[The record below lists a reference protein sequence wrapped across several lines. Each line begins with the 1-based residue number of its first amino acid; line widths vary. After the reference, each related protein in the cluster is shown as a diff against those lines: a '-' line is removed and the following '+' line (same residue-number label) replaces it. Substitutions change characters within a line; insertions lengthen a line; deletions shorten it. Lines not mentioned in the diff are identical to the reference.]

1 MRAVRDRWRRPAPPP
16 DTHDGADPSGGVGE
30 SVGGPATDDTRRI
43 GGTERG
49 LRRLG
54 RRYAVVIRSATLAC
68 AGGAALFQSA
78 PERRALVGGVLLTLC
93 AWSVLYLRANSRRWL
108 LPVDT
113 LLIVLLCLTQRW
125 TVPPEALADSTN
137 WVLAVAA
144 ITAVAHQWLG
154 TAAGGALLATAIV
167 LAHLAGNALASP
179 GTWSESAPVGLWTL
193 VEAGLSRVLFLL
205 VRAGARQT
213 DLAVRERER
222 ARSEAAVAAARW
234 ADEREHLA
242 VLHDTAASTLL
253 AVGARM
259 VDGTEP
265 WLAAQ
270 AGRDLATISGRPDLP
285 DTSTDLVRTLREVA
299 RNAAVA
305 VELRSPP
312 MLLLPTVRA
321 SAIGAAVRE
330 ALTNVGR
337 HAGVGTAELVVR
349 RRAGRTLVEVVDRGR
364 GFAPER
370 VPGQR
375 RGLSHSIRE
384 RMARVGG
391 RAVVTAAPGAGTRI
405 RLEVPDG

>member
-1 MRAVRDRWRRPAPPP
+1 MRDRWRRPPPP
-16 DTHDGADPSGGVGE
+16 PEARGGADPGVAEGTDGGAAADG
-30 SVGGPATDDTRRI
+30 TRRI

-54 RRYAVVIRSATLAC
+54 RRYAVVIRSATLVC
-68 AGGAALFQSA
+68 AGGAALFQA
-78 PERRALVGGVLLTLC
+78 VPERRALVGGVVAALG
-93 AWSVLYLRANSRRWL
+93 AWSVLYLRSNSRRWL
-108 LPVDT
+108 VPVDT

-144 ITAVAHQWLG
+144 ITAVAHQWLS
-154 TAAGGALLATAIV
+154 TATGGALLTTAIV

-179 GTWSESAPVGLWTL
+179 GTWSESAPVGLWTF

-270 AGRDLATISGRPDLP
+270 AARDLATISARPDFSE
-285 DTSTDLVRTLREVA
+285 TSTDLVRTLREVA
-299 RNAAVA
+299 RNAAVT

-312 MLLLPTVRA
+312 TLLLPTART
-321 SAIGAAVRE
+321 SAIGAAVGE

-337 HAGVGTAELVVR
+337 HAGVGTAELVVQR
-349 RRAGRTLVEVVDRGR
+349 AAGRTFVEVVDRGR
-364 GFAPER
+364 GFTPER
-370 VPGQR
+370 VPRHR

-391 RAVVTAAPGAGTRI
+391 RAVVTAIPGAGTRI